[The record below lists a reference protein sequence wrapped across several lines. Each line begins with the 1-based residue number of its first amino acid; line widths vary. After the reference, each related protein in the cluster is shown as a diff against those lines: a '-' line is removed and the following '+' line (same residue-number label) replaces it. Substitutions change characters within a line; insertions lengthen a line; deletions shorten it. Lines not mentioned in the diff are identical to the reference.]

1 MPEMSDS
8 HEREPAPGVLGLVQD
23 LVNTLDIEKDED
35 SIAAPV
41 ALANWLAEHGFEVR
55 TAVTDSDVARFADIR
70 EGLRS
75 LLDAHNG
82 GTSSPQ
88 AVTRMNGALAGTG
101 LTLRI
106 GDGHATLDGSS
117 AADQAI
123 ARVGQAVLT
132 AGADG
137 TWQRL
142 KTCRDEECRWA
153 FYDASRNR
161 SGVWCNM
168 AVCGCRTKVR
178 AFRSRRAEST
188 AEAV

>member
-1 MPEMSDS
+1 MSDA
-8 HEREPAPGVLGLVQD
+8 HDREPAPEGLALVQD
-23 LVNTLDIEKDED
+23 LVNTLDIEKGED
-35 SIAAPV
+35 SIATSG
-41 ALANWLAEHGFEVR
+41 ALAGWLAEHGFQVG
-55 TAVTDSDVARFADIR
+55 TAVTDSDVARFGDIR

-82 GTSSPQ
+82 GTSSPE
-88 AVTRMNGALAGTG
+88 AVTRMNAALAGAG
-101 LTLRI
+101 LTLQI
-106 GDGHATLDGSS
+106 GHGRATLDGAGAS
-117 AADQAI
+117 DRAI

-132 AGADG
+132 AEADG

-178 AFRSRRAEST
+178 AFRSRRAESA

>member
-1 MPEMSDS
+1 MRVMSDS
-8 HEREPAPGVLGLVQD
+8 HEREPAPEGLALVQD
-23 LVNTLDIEKDED
+23 LVNTLDIEKGED
-35 SIAAPV
+35 SIAAPA
-41 ALANWLAEHGFEVR
+41 ALADWLIDHGFDAG
-55 TAVTDSDVARFADIR
+55 TAVTDTDVARFADIR

-82 GTSSPQ
+82 GAASPQ
-88 AVTRMNGALAGTG
+88 AVTRMNAALAGAG

-106 GDGHATLDGSS
+106 GDGHATLDGARGS
-117 AADQAI
+117 DRAI
-123 ARVGQAVLT
+123 AQVGQAVLT
-132 AGADG
+132 AEADG

-188 AEAV
+188 VEAV